1 MKMLRRG
8 DGGGGTGSGSGSGGS
23 GSGSGGCENAPWP
36 WPQPGRAI
44 YDASLKSFTE
54 ILSRFSIRFDNY

>member
-44 YDASLKSFTE
+44 YDASFESFTE